1 MRRNPGI
8 TPFLSLSVA
17 VLMGLLAFTAC
28 QSGTGRAS
36 LDTEDQKASYGVG
49 YQLGGQLTPAQ
60 SHLDL
65 DALLMGIRDGMEGSE
80 PALSV
85 AEIQAAMDTLNTTVL
100 EEETT
105 RRTAEAEKNEAEG
118 AAFMADNAQKEGVH
132 VTESG
137 LQYEVLR
144 EGDGA
149 SPTADDRVS
158 VHYRGTLIDG
168 TEFDTSYGGDP
179 ASFAVT
185 GVIDGFGEGLQLMT
199 VGSQYRF
206 VIPAEIA
213 YGAQGSRSIGPNATL
228 IFEVE
233 LLGILD

>member
-1 MRRNPGI
+1 
-8 TPFLSLSVA
+8 
-17 VLMGLLAFTAC
+17 MGLLAFTAC
-28 QSGTGRAS
+28 QSGTSQAT
-36 LDTEDQKASYGVG
+36 LDTNDQKASYGIG

-80 PALSV
+80 PTLAVTDIQV
-85 AEIQAAMDTLNTTVL
+85 AMNAMNTAVQ

-105 RRTAEAEKNEAEG
+105 RRTAEAEKNASEG
-118 AAFMADNAQKEGVH
+118 ASFLAENAQKEGVQ

-144 EGDGA
+144 DGDGA
-149 SPTADDRVS
+149 SPTEDDRVS
-158 VHYRGTLIDG
+158 IHYRGTLIDG
-168 TEFDTSYGGDP
+168 TEFDSSYGGNP
-179 ASFAVT
+179 ASFAVG
-185 GVIDGFGEGLQLMT
+185 GVIDGFSEGLQLMT

-206 VIPAEIA
+206 VIPAEMG
-213 YGAQGSRSIGPNATL
+213 YGSQGSGRDIGPNATL

-233 LLGILD
+233 LLEILD